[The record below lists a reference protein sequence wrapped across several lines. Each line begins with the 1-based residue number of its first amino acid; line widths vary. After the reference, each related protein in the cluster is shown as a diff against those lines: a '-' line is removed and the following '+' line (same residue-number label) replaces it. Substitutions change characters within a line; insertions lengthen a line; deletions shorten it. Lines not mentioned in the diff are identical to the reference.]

1 MEIGTLNS
9 ANALNKEI
17 TNITKFLDNI
27 KDEMALSLTC
37 GDSSSITFSDAE
49 ESTNEVMALQGRC
62 KNNIV
67 QNMAAYK
74 EELQKLFDNL

>member
-1 MEIGTLNS
+1 MDIEKLNS

-17 TNITKFLDNI
+17 NNLNKFLDNI
-27 KDEMALSLTC
+27 KSDMALNLTC

-49 ESTNEVMALQGRC
+49 ESTNEVMVLQGRC
-62 KNNIV
+62 RNNII
-67 QNMAAYK
+67 QNMTAYK